1 MIRLDHVSKSYEKG
15 VQALND
21 VSLHIYPGEF
31 VFVVGSSGSGKSTFI
46 KLLLKE
52 LEPTKGT
59 VYVNGKSLGAI
70 SHKQIPGFRRNVG
83 VVFQNYR
90 LLPDRKV
97 YDNVAFAMRVVEA
110 STRKIKERVPKMLTL
125 VGLGAQYKS
134 YPRELSGGEQQRVA
148 IARALVNEPKILLAD
163 EPTGNL
169 DKDNAWEIMKLLE
182 EINRR
187 GTTVI
192 VVTHD
197 QGIVR
202 AMNKRV
208 ITIKRGV
215 VVSDKGARP
224 DED

>member
-21 VSLHIYPGEF
+21 VSLHIRPGEF

-90 LLPDRKV
+90 LLPDRRV

-110 STRKIKERVPKMLTL
+110 PTRKIKE
-125 VGLGAQYKS
+125 
-134 YPRELSGGEQQRVA
+134 
-148 IARALVNEPKILLAD
+148 
-163 EPTGNL
+163 
-169 DKDNAWEIMKLLE
+169 
-182 EINRR
+182 
-187 GTTVI
+187 
-192 VVTHD
+192 
-197 QGIVR
+197 
-202 AMNKRV
+202 
-208 ITIKRGV
+208 
-215 VVSDKGARP
+215 
-224 DED
+224 

>member
-1 MIRLDHVSKSYEKG
+1 MIRLEHVSKSYEKG

-21 VSLHIYPGEF
+21 VNLHIRPGEF

-70 SHKQIPGFRRNVG
+70 SHKQIPSFRRNVG

-90 LLPDRKV
+90 LLPDRRV

-110 STRKIKERVPKMLTL
+110 SSRKIKERVPKMLTL

-134 YPRELSGGEQQRVA
+134 FPRELSGGEQQRVA

-215 VVSDKGARP
+215 VVDDKGAKP
-224 DED
+224 DAD